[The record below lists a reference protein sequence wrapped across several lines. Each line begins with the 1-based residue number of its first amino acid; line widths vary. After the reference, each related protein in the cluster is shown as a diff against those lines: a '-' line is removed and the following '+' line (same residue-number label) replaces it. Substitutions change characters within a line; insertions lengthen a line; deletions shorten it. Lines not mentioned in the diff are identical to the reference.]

1 MKTNVG
7 GMDRT
12 VRVVAGIVILGM
24 FFFLDGSARAWSLLG
39 LPLLVTGSI
48 GWCPAYLPFGFSTC
62 KRP

>member
-1 MKTNVG
+1 
-7 GMDRT
+7 
-12 VRVVAGIVILGM
+12 M

-48 GWCPAYLPFGFSTC
+48 GWCQAYLPFGFSTC